1 MRLATWNVEWFANLF
16 DRNDKLLVDD
26 EWSGRHDVTRAQQIE
41 AIAKVLTALDA
52 DAVLIVEAP
61 NTGRT
66 QDSVR
71 ALTGFARAFDLRTSA
86 AVMGFA
92 NETHQELALLYDPAR
107 LSAVHDPQGEET
119 GKRGSATPPRF
130 DGTYRIDLDID
141 ATEDLVRFSKPPL
154 ELAITSATGNR
165 FRLIGA
171 HLKSKAPHGAET
183 RDEAIRISILN
194 RRKQL
199 AQAIWLRERVEA
211 HLAQGEDVIL
221 LGDLNDGPGL
231 DEFEHL
237 FGRSSVEILLDAG
250 LFDPNADKARQVR
263 PGALPS
269 TARFQLPGDG
279 RYLSALL
286 DYVMIS
292 PGLMTHRPAWRIW
305 HPFED
310 AECWRIEELR
320 DALLTASDHFPVALD
335 IDI

>member
-1 MRLATWNVEWFANLF
+1 MRLATWNIEWFANLF
-16 DRNDKLLVDD
+16 DRNDRLLVDD
-26 EWSGRHDVTRAQQIE
+26 RWSGRHDVTRAQQVE

-66 QDSVR
+66 QNTVR
-71 ALTGFARAFDLRTSA
+71 ALGAFAEAFDLRTHA

-107 LSAVHDPQGEET
+107 LEARHDPLGEET

-154 ELAITSATGNR
+154 ELEVTTATGTR
-165 FRLIGA
+165 FRMIGA
-171 HLKSKAPHGAET
+171 HLKSKAPHGAGS

-199 AQAIWLRERVEA
+199 AQAIWLRERVED
-211 HLAQGEDVIL
+211 HLTRGDEVVL

-237 FGRSSVEILLDAG
+237 FGRSSVEILLEAG
-250 LFDPNADKARQVR
+250 LYDPHADKARQVR
-263 PGALPS
+263 PGPLPA
-269 TARFQLPGDG
+269 TARFQLPGEG

-292 PGLMTHRPAWRIW
+292 KGLMARRPAWRIW
-305 HPFED
+305 HPFDD
-310 AECWRIEELR
+310 AECWQMVELR
-320 DALLTASDHFPVALD
+320 EALLTASDHFPVTLD